1 MAFCVILCMHIF
13 TIPAD
18 NRLLVGL
25 DKISIFAKLEN
36 YALYNF
42 VRAGN
47 NQAGARAFCAAEG
60 LKCL

>member
-1 MAFCVILCMHIF
+1 MHIF

-18 NRLLVGL
+18 TLVGL